1 MDSIPA
7 YQNLT
12 VGAFEIPSGLGVNIY
27 LKMCTHNT
35 MHCVQKITQMLIKFN
50 FRFGWLWLP
59 CISVGLFLVIYD
71 AMSYIGAPFLYI
83 HKIDYF
89 FHIVLFSNFWKISYF
104 PGKNCQFCEYKKSEL
119 QYNSWHHERPEK
131 NLLAFVGSI
140 TYRIWIKSIFWN
152 CFLHCATV
160 MLSRNSVLWHQHTNV
175 KSTCNVFSKHFVIL
189 VYYE

>member
-1 MDSIPA
+1 MARTSP
-7 YQNLT
+7 
-12 VGAFEIPSGLGVNIY
+12 
-27 LKMCTHNT
+27 
-35 MHCVQKITQMLIKFN
+35 HCVQKITQMLIKFN

-89 FHIVLFSNFWKISYF
+89 FHIVLFSNFWKISDF

-131 NLLAFVGSI
+131 NLLASVGTI

-152 CFLHCATV
+152 CFLHCEVWIVVTRSIGISGE
-160 MLSRNSVLWHQHTNV
+160 MQGQMW
-175 KSTCNVFSKHFVIL
+175 F
-189 VYYE
+189 

>member
-1 MDSIPA
+1 MRITSNKQIKNRPPIKKFLEYSSQLSQQHHFSILPC
-7 YQNLT
+7 NVDTSTL
-12 VGAFEIPSGLGVNIY
+12 
-27 LKMCTHNT
+27 CTKT
-35 MHCVQKITQMLIKFN
+35 TQMLIKFN

-89 FHIVLFSNFWKISYF
+89 FHVVLFSNFWKISDF

-131 NLLAFVGSI
+131 NLLASVGTI
-140 TYRIWIKSIFWN
+140 TYRI
-152 CFLHCATV
+152 
-160 MLSRNSVLWHQHTNV
+160 
-175 KSTCNVFSKHFVIL
+175 
-189 VYYE
+189 

>member
-1 MDSIPA
+1 MFLMIS
-7 YQNLT
+7 T
-12 VGAFEIPSGLGVNIY
+12 G
-27 LKMCTHNT
+27 
-35 MHCVQKITQMLIKFN
+35 HCVQKITQMLIKFN

-89 FHIVLFSNFWKISYF
+89 FHIVLFSNFWKISDF

-152 CFLHCATV
+152 CFLHC
-160 MLSRNSVLWHQHTNV
+160 VLALWWWWIFHILHGV
-175 KSTCNVFSKHFVIL
+175 KNVFIL
-189 VYYE
+189 QEIQIMIINF

>member
-1 MDSIPA
+1 
-7 YQNLT
+7 
-12 VGAFEIPSGLGVNIY
+12 
-27 LKMCTHNT
+27 

-131 NLLAFVGSI
+131 NLLASVGTI

-152 CFLHCATV
+152 CFLHCAIWRV
-160 MLSRNSVLWHQHTNV
+160 KWGFNVVIWYWQLSQIETWLFRKGKLR
-175 KSTCNVFSKHFVIL
+175 KRKKL
-189 VYYE
+189 K

>member
-1 MDSIPA
+1 MRVCRERGKLQTSKKLIH
-7 YQNLT
+7 
-12 VGAFEIPSGLGVNIY
+12 NIHINGRRRW
-27 LKMCTHNT
+27 LL
-35 MHCVQKITQMLIKFN
+35 HCVQKITQMLIKFN

-59 CISVGLFLVIYD
+59 CISVELFLVIYD

-89 FHIVLFSNFWKISYF
+89 FSIVIFSNFWKISDF

-131 NLLAFVGSI
+131 NLLASVGTI

-152 CFLHCATV
+152 CFL
-160 MLSRNSVLWHQHTNV
+160 Q
-175 KSTCNVFSKHFVIL
+175 
-189 VYYE
+189 

>member
-1 MDSIPA
+1 MLCHVNNTTLDSLFTNCPI
-7 YQNLT
+7 LDFWDKT
-12 VGAFEIPSGLGVNIY
+12 R
-27 LKMCTHNT
+27 
-35 MHCVQKITQMLIKFN
+35 HCVQKITQMLIKFN

-89 FHIVLFSNFWKISYF
+89 FHIVLFSNFWKISDF

-131 NLLAFVGSI
+131 NLLAFVGTI

-152 CFLHCATV
+152 CFLHC
-160 MLSRNSVLWHQHTNV
+160 VLE
-175 KSTCNVFSKHFVIL
+175 KKIFF
-189 VYYE
+189 

>member
-1 MDSIPA
+1 
-7 YQNLT
+7 
-12 VGAFEIPSGLGVNIY
+12 
-27 LKMCTHNT
+27 
-35 MHCVQKITQMLIKFN
+35 MLIKFN

-152 CFLHCATV
+152 FFTLCYGEFNFICPRKKLHKV
-160 MLSRNSVLWHQHTNV
+160 QLSIIAI
-175 KSTCNVFSKHFVIL
+175 FSNFSPLCYVTK
-189 VYYE
+189 

>member
-1 MDSIPA
+1 MVRVLMTFFGCLLGWG
-7 YQNLT
+7 YQFSEVVNPSEGLNT
-12 VGAFEIPSGLGVNIY
+12 V
-27 LKMCTHNT
+27 
-35 MHCVQKITQMLIKFN
+35 HCVQKITQMLIKFN
-50 FRFGWLWLP
+50 FRFGWLWFP

-152 CFLHCATV
+152 CFLHCGT
-160 MLSRNSVLWHQHTNV
+160 SN
-175 KSTCNVFSKHFVIL
+175 F
-189 VYYE
+189 